1 MSECARARVRFKC
14 DSCQS
19 NQRTCIRVCSM
30 LSVYIPRIPLHTHAR
45 MGECVRAR
53 MSAFCRTKLTRLS
66 RQRINKSA
74 LTMNP
79 PVCYY
84 PIITGTQLQAR
95 VARVK

>member
-1 MSECARARVRFKC
+1 MSVRARVRAC
-14 DSCQS
+14 VL
-19 NQRTCIRVCSM
+19 NATRVNLTSAR
-30 LSVYIPRIPLHTHAR
+30 VYMYALCCTYISPGYLYTHAR

-84 PIITGTQLQAR
+84 PIITGTQLQASLSR
-95 VARVK
+95 